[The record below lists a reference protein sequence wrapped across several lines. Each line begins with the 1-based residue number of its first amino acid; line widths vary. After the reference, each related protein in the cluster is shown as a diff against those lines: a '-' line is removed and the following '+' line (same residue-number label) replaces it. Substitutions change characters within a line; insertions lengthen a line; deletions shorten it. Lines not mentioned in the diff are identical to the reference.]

1 MGREIG
7 GSRSMVSASGIHV
20 TVKFFA
26 LLREIV
32 GAWRVKLPLP
42 EGATVGEALKALA
55 QQYGQRFRDYVYD
68 EEGRVRGHLIFLI
81 NGESIKA
88 LRGFETVLREGDTLV
103 ILPPVG
109 GG

>member
-1 MGREIG
+1 MI
-7 GSRSMVSASGIHV
+7 SLSKIHV

-32 GAWRVKLPLP
+32 GEWRVELPLP
-42 EGATVGEALKALA
+42 EGATVGEALKVLA
-55 QQYGQRFRDYVYD
+55 ERYGGRFRDYIYD
-68 EEGRVRGHLIFLI
+68 GEGRVRDHLIFLI
-81 NGESIKA
+81 NGESIRA